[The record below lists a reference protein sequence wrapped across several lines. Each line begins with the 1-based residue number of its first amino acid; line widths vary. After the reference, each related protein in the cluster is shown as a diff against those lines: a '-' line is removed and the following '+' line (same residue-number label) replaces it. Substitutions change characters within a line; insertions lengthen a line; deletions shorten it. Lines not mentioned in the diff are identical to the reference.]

1 MSLRIPHFPLP
12 PCDLV
17 LLHSISRPLHITS
30 KRRTPRPLRAWTR
43 GLPFIFDMVRT
54 RRAPPAPSLRHTTR
68 QRASLAQMPSDSPSQ
83 AMDAPLIPPSKGATT
98 SCPESSVR
106 HPLAKRARTLGPGES
121 SRASEPPTYSKVPS
135 NMSPKTII
143 KRLMVT
149 APPIEGNIDYRARP
163 FHSEL
168 YFDQEAIIDGRHGVL
183 EARHIAEALQI
194 PYEPEDPSAFR
205 QWSPV
210 SQRDMVRILSKG
222 TSANSILLRKEL
234 PPGMLLV
241 DVYMGFPTEPWLER
255 RRLCRERFTLD
266 KWNQLAGYSAP
277 LGAPPMVALPVPPQP
292 EHGELPA
299 QTAPPI
305 PTPEATSAA
314 PPTTPTVPPVV
325 PTTSEPTITI
335 LALEFRALANEPFKK
350 KKKKKE
356 QSVSLALKPEQ
367 GPRGIRRKSLK
378 PGALSLDWLGV
389 TDLNAHYKG
398 E

>member
-1 MSLRIPHFPLP
+1 MRSNFAPPKPFRTLCETQEAHVKMKGHLPILFKPPSRPSPKILISQAPMSLRIPHFPLP

-168 YFDQEAIIDGRHGVL
+168 YFDQEA
-183 EARHIAEALQI
+183 
-194 PYEPEDPSAFR
+194 
-205 QWSPV
+205 
-210 SQRDMVRILSKG
+210 M
-222 TSANSILLRKEL
+222 
-234 PPGMLLV
+234 
-241 DVYMGFPTEPWLER
+241 
-255 RRLCRERFTLD
+255 
-266 KWNQLAGYSAP
+266 
-277 LGAPPMVALPVPPQP
+277 
-292 EHGELPA
+292 
-299 QTAPPI
+299 
-305 PTPEATSAA
+305 
-314 PPTTPTVPPVV
+314 
-325 PTTSEPTITI
+325 
-335 LALEFRALANEPFKK
+335 
-350 KKKKKE
+350 
-356 QSVSLALKPEQ
+356 
-367 GPRGIRRKSLK
+367 
-378 PGALSLDWLGV
+378 
-389 TDLNAHYKG
+389 
-398 E
+398 